1 MGLFGALTTVTI
13 LLLAGSCCLA
23 QAAVSSHTSTATRIV
38 MEDPLHKRQ
47 GLPMIRIGTTYIFFG
62 PNVSWGEL
70 LRNTWKLFNEKSLTI
85 TVGGTLYGVQVIA
98 YADDGTDVA
107 TTVALVKTLALVD
120 KVHMLSCAYSGTTV
134 TAFVPTAE
142 AMGIPTLCGGSYSV
156 GNLPPGSLFWTV
168 NILPSI
174 ATLGYEC
181 ALPLVQA
188 GARNFT
194 YIIANTTLNTPAS
207 YSLPTAIISA
217 LKAGGLNHTLPLL
230 IVPDDSWTNPDLLD
244 PVIRAAA
251 AANPDLAVFDFG
263 QPNNIIF
270 LNRMRRNNWNPK
282 AYFVWGTGSYP
293 QLRQNLTW
301 GSAGSLISEAYQADL
316 NASDPLW
323 GSSLEYDAVVQSRFG
338 LQSANADA
346 NQAAALTI
354 MVYALR
360 VTTDLSPASLRTA
373 VLSFRGTTLVGNL
386 SFTGNAV
393 NRALY
398 CFQNNFPNASGILTV
413 WPPTVPAYTKLVY
426 PAIITYP
433 AGYFDQFRTARDL
446 TFAWIIA
453 GIGGTLLLVGVIVAG
468 FFFVW
473 TRMYNVVNIPKNP
486 NNTEWGST

>member
-1 MGLFGALTTVTI
+1 MTA
-13 LLLAGSCCLA
+13 A
-23 QAAVSSHTSTATRIV
+23 QEEPRNPTRIV
-38 MEDPLHKRQ
+38 LENPLHKRHPTRIVLENPLHKRQ
-47 GLPMIRIGTTYIFFG
+47 GLPMIRIGTTFIYYG

-70 LRNTWKLFNEKSLTI
+70 LRNTWKLFGEKSLTV
-85 TVGGTLYGVQVIA
+85 TVGGTLYGLQVIA
-98 YADDGTDVA
+98 YADDGTDVP

-120 KVHMLSCAYSGTTV
+120 KVHILSCAYSGTTV
-134 TAFVPTAE
+134 SAFVPTAE
-142 AMGIPTLCGGSYSV
+142 AMGIPTVCGGTYSLA
-156 GNLPPGSLFWTV
+156 NIAATLFWTV

-174 ATLGYEC
+174 ATLGSEC
-181 ALPLVQA
+181 APPLVQA

-194 YIIANTTLNTPAS
+194 YIIANVTLNTPAS
-207 YSLPTAIISA
+207 YALPTQIMSA

-230 IVPDDSWTNPDLLD
+230 IVPDDSWTKPELLD
-244 PVIRAAA
+244 PVIQAAA
-251 AANPDLAVFDFG
+251 AANPDLLVFDFG

-270 LNRMRRNNWNPK
+270 LNRMRRNNYNPK
-282 AYFVWGTGSYP
+282 SYFVWGTGSYP

-360 VTTDLSPASLRTA
+360 NTPDLSPASLRSA
-373 VLSFRGTTLVGNL
+373 ILSFRGTTLVGNL

-393 NRALY
+393 NRVLY

-413 WPPTVPAYTKLVY
+413 WPPNVPAYTKLVY

-433 AGYFDQFRTARDL
+433 AGYFDQFRPARDL

-453 GIGGTLLLVGVIVAG
+453 GVGGTLLLVAIIGVVVYV
-468 FFFVW
+468 VW
-473 TRMYNVVNIPKNP
+473 THFYSVVNIPKNP
-486 NNTEWGST
+486 NNKEWGST